1 MSAEIVGPPR
11 LEPDQLIVI
20 KLFEIA
26 DRLADQAAEGYLTS
40 GTVTVGTDTKEVIG
54 AMLSISFHSDGP
66 NDVYIW
72 TQEPPTRKPWLV
84 GDAPLKSGEDLSTDF
99 RSKTGNVVYL
109 RCETGTCT
117 LRYWKLV

>member
-1 MSAEIVGPPR
+1 MSVSEGPPR
-11 LEPDQLIVI
+11 LSPDQLITI

-26 DRLADQAAEGYLTS
+26 DRLADQAAEGHLTS
-40 GTVTVGTDTKEVIG
+40 GTTSVGTDVKEIVG

-72 TQEPPTRKPWLV
+72 TQEASTRKPWMV
-84 GDAPLKSGEDLSTDF
+84 GDAPLKSGEDLSIDF
-99 RSKTGNVVYL
+99 KAKTGSVVHL